1 MIVKVCFLN
10 LPLSNFDLFLIVV
23 IKMAKRVVRHRENPF
38 LSELLVPVRDKQVQI
53 SKLGVNDN
61 ILINQQTGEVS
72 ATHLIT
78 YKRVDADQFLKL
90 FTRNIAL
97 TFDLTSAG
105 IKAFS
110 VLAWSLQ
117 TRSLQKDK
125 VLLDKFTHEEFLAQH
140 EDLKLSLPTFW
151 RGLSELEKAR
161 IIAKSMRPGEYFIN
175 PNFVFNGD
183 RIAFTTMIER
193 EGAQRSPQQAD
204 IKPLRVVHE
213 DGTVDDKPRSQN
225 LR

>member
-1 MIVKVCFLN
+1 MS
-10 LPLSNFDLFLIVV
+10 LPLSIFRLFLIVA
-23 IKMAKRVVRHRENPF
+23 IKMTKKVVRHKENPF
-38 LSELLVPVRDKQVQI
+38 LSELLVPVRDKQVRI

-125 VLLDKFTHEEFLAQH
+125 VFLDKFTHEEFLATH

-151 RGLSELEKAR
+151 RGLSELEKAQ

-193 EGAQRSPQQAD
+193 EGAQRSPQQTD

-213 DGTVDDKPRSQN
+213 DGTVDDKTGDLFN
-225 LR
+225 GEG

>member
-1 MIVKVCFLN
+1 MT
-10 LPLSNFDLFLIVV
+10 
-23 IKMAKRVVRHRENPF
+23 KRVVRHRENPF

-193 EGAQRSPQQAD
+193 EGAQRSPLQTD

-213 DGTVDDKPRSQN
+213 DGTVDDKTGDLFSEESV
-225 LR
+225 

>member
-1 MIVKVCFLN
+1 MG
-10 LPLSNFDLFLIVV
+10 LPLLNFDLFLIVV
-23 IKMAKRVVRHRENPF
+23 MKKVVRHRKNPF
-38 LSELLVPVRDKQVQI
+38 LSELLVPVKDKQVQI

-117 TRSLQKDK
+117 TRSLQKDE
-125 VLLDKFTHEEFLAQH
+125 VLLDKFTHEEFLAMH

-161 IIAKSMRPGEYFIN
+161 IIAKSMRPGLYFVN

-183 RIAFTTMIER
+183 RIAFTTMIDR
-193 EGAQRSPQQAD
+193 EDAQTSPRQTD
-204 IKPLRVVHE
+204 IKPLRVEHA
-213 DGTVDDKPRSQN
+213 DGTVDDKTGD
-225 LR
+225 LFGD